1 MAIHGKQLKS
11 ASIDLSKLDGIAASP
26 DADKLLLSA
35 ATGAA
40 QLLSVGGD
48 LQASVSGTTLDFQI
62 VDGTVTFA
70 NLTDAAVIN
79 QSETIATSSS
89 DTSLPTSAAVKDYV
103 DAQVSASVS
112 GSSLELTAGTGS
124 ASIAL
129 ATETLSFVGGSNLST
144 VANSTLNSL
153 TVSLDSH
160 ISLASATLS
169 GALSV
174 GGNAVITGDLTVQ
187 GTTTTVNS
195 TVVEIADPTF
205 RLAAGT
211 STPATLNA
219 ASAGIVFGED
229 AAGISFAL
237 DAGGDFAS
245 TQSIDLA
252 SGEVYKIGNVD
263 VLSVDG
269 AAKVQDAV
277 AGAGLSAT
285 SGVLATTRNIDLTLT
300 ADTAS
305 NAVITTLSADNVA
318 TAVAGLIELRINGIS
333 YEKGTSSTG
342 DWYLDSKDLTWN
354 ATNAGFHIDS
364 NDRIELI
371 TYS

>member
-11 ASIDLSKLDGIAASP
+11 ASIDLSKLGGISASP
-26 DADKLLLSA
+26 AQDKLLLSA
-35 ATGAA
+35 AAGGA

-48 LQASVSGTTLDFQI
+48 LQAAVSGATLDFTI
-62 VDGTVTFA
+62 LDSTIEFT
-70 NLTDAAVIN
+70 NLTDAAVIKESEGI
-79 QSETIATSSS
+79 QSNDN

-129 ATETLSFVGGSNLST
+129 ATETLSIAGGANIST
-144 VANSTLNSL
+144 VASSTLNSL
-153 TVSLDSH
+153 TVSLNDH
-160 ISLASATLS
+160 ISLSSATL
-169 GALSV
+169 GALNV
-174 GGNAVITGDLTVQ
+174 TGNAVIAGDLTVQ

-195 TVVEIADPTF
+195 TEVEIADSTF

-211 STPATLNA
+211 STAATLG
-219 ASAGIVFGED
+219 SAGAGIIFGED
-229 AAGISFAL
+229 AAGVSFTL
-237 DAGGDFAS
+237 DTDEDFAS

-252 SGEVYKIGNVD
+252 TGKVYKIANVE
-263 VLSVDG
+263 VLSTSG

-277 AGAGLSAT
+277 AGDGLSAT
-285 SGVLATTRNIDLTLT
+285 SGVLATTRNINLTLT
-300 ADTAS
+300 ADTAT
-305 NAVITTLSADNVA
+305 NAVITTLSGPNVA
-318 TAVAGLIELRINGIS
+318 SGVANLIELRINGIS
-333 YEKGTSSTG
+333 YEKGTSTTG